1 MWTGNMAT
9 VTECQSG
16 GPRYAPRPSKF
27 SASHKLLIIMLV
39 LNRDTAATTFEKY
52 RYRYTVAR
60 AVKGATAPRKADG
73 PPPPPGVC
81 GYEYDRQRGGRG

>member
-1 MWTGNMAT
+1 MCTGNMAT

-16 GPRYAPRPSKF
+16 WPRYAPRPSKF

-39 LNRDTAATTFEKY
+39 KTKHGRGYVLNRDTAATTFEKY
-52 RYRYTVAR
+52 RYRYSVAR

-73 PPPPPGVC
+73 PPTPGGMWV
-81 GYEYDRQRGGRG
+81 